1 MDKKSLMAIALIT
14 VVILVLPYYYN
25 LIYDEP
31 VYQETEEPIIKK
43 KSIEEPIVTEK
54 EVTFRP
60 GQTKTPEIIRVEKEE
75 TPEIPKG
82 NTTEATEIYYTEI
95 KTP

>member
-31 VYQETEEPIIKK
+31 VYQDMEKPNVREKINEDPIT
-43 KSIEEPIVTEK
+43 TEK
-54 EVTFRP
+54 ETTVRP
-60 GQTKTPEIIRVEKEE
+60 EPVKTPNVVDVEKEDAYE
-75 TPEIPKG
+75 TPKG
-82 NTTEATEIYYTEI
+82 IATEATEIY
-95 KTP
+95 